1 MENKQYNSRY
11 IKMAIHNKYI
21 IIVVIALLLGA
32 CTKEVA
38 IEDGMETTLSVNL
51 AINSLATDDPMAINQ
66 DQTFG
71 SLAIYVYKNDASST
85 LEQAALLPA
94 FLPVGTKQIVI
105 QTDAGDKLVYM
116 IANYVGKTFRLTS
129 GGILILGTSTSRQE
143 LDNIVVESSSG
154 FSPNS
159 LVMVGKQS
167 MSLSTSDKDISIN
180 LIMRRLQ
187 ARVDVHVYKGP
198 NFGSNIVTLESVTL
212 YNQVRNSEVK
222 FDYNANAAQML
233 TSPMFNTQVITSSA
247 VLPPYI
253 NGVTLLP
260 ANAQAIFYSYQNLV
274 TVSSPIQTTAPYLE
288 VKINANGIP
297 HTYKGYF
304 TDNNQV
310 NNKYSLRQ
318 NNVYQIVAQL
328 DVDSKMI
335 LNMNVLPWNQQN
347 IEYERPI
354 TSNDFSFGAWGTSWG
369 GLNGKTINTN
379 IGGIEDAVFQFELKA
394 PMGAAWVATLTNG
407 LDFSFVSSTAGTTT
421 PTISSGFTSA
431 GSPCLIAV
439 RATKRWTG
447 DLRDSEFYI
456 TVQGREI
463 PINPIVGTQ
472 RLYEGTDTRIKIK
485 QVASYN

>member
-1 MENKQYNSRY
+1 
-11 IKMAIHNKYI
+11 MATSNRYI
-21 IIVVIALLLGA
+21 IILVIALLLGA
-32 CTKEVA
+32 CTKEVDV
-38 IEDGMETTLSVNL
+38 EEGTKKDLSVNL
-51 AINSLATDDPMAINQ
+51 LINSLAVNDPMSINQ

-85 LEQAALLPA
+85 LEQAALLPS
-94 FLPVGTKQIVI
+94 FLPVSTKQII
-105 QTDAGDKLVYM
+105 IRTDTGDKLVYM

-129 GGILILGTSTSRQE
+129 GGILTLGTLTSRQE

-167 MSLSTSDKDISIN
+167 MSISVSDQNVSIN

-198 NFGSNIVTLESVTL
+198 NFGSDVVTLESVTL
-212 YNQVRNSEVK
+212 HNQVRNSEVK
-222 FDYNANAAQML
+222 FDYNANTAQML
-233 TSPMFNTQVITSSA
+233 TSPMFNTQTITSSV

-253 NGVTLLP
+253 NGVPLLP
-260 ANAQAIFYSYQNLV
+260 VNAQAIFYSYQNLV
-274 TVSSPIQTTAPYLE
+274 TVLSPIQTTTPYLV
-288 VKINANGIP
+288 VKIKANGIP
-297 HTYKGYF
+297 YTYKGYF

-310 NNKYSLRQ
+310 NNKYSLHQ
-318 NNVYQIVAQL
+318 NAVYQIVAQL
-328 DVDSKMI
+328 NIDSKMI
-335 LNMNVLPWNQQN
+335 LNLNVLPWNYQN

-354 TSNDFSFGAWGTSWG
+354 TSNDFSFGAWATSWG

-379 IGGIEDAVFQFELKA
+379 VGGIEDAVFQFELKA
-394 PMGAAWVATLTNG
+394 PIGTAWVATLTNG

-421 PTISSGFTSA
+421 PTVSSGFASA
-431 GSPCLIAV
+431 GSPRLIAI
-439 RATKRWTG
+439 RASKRWTG
-447 DLRDSEFYI
+447 VLRDSEFYI